1 VSTDRVPPSTDDH
14 APGELVD
21 FESIAGTESTSWER
35 ADPQAALIERTGRY
49 GFRVTLPDGDAHLV
63 AVAREDGEHVG
74 TCDCKAA
81 EYHDEPCAHL
91 CTVRKAA
98 FANVEDVNGDPVE
111 ISRVDLDAHE
121 PDERA
126 VADGGYVDRARR
138 TDATGGR
145 R

>member
-1 VSTDRVPPSTDDH
+1 MPPSTDDH
-14 APGELVD
+14 APGDVVD
-21 FESIAGTESTSWER
+21 FQSVAGTDSTSWGR

-49 GFRVTLPDGDAHLV
+49 GYRVTLPDGDAHLV

-98 FANVEDVNGDPVE
+98 FADVEDVNGEPVT
-111 ISRVDLDAHE
+111 IARVDLDAHDR
-121 PDERA
+121 DERA
-126 VADGGYVDRARR
+126 IADGGDVDRARR
-138 TDATGGR
+138 ADMEGR